1 MSICEHVSG
10 KEKMET
16 IRIDRRINR
25 TRRLLR
31 DALLSLILEKGYAAV
46 TIEEITDRADLG
58 RTTFYL
64 HYKDKEELLLESI
77 EAIANDLKTQ
87 IINVLPMRYIPP
99 PPGEFDGSA
108 PREAI
113 LLVFQHAAENADLY
127 RIILS
132 GQGASKAPIR
142 IRDIIDDMTLDYFNE
157 RVHTARFS
165 PDPNVPLE
173 IVSTY
178 FAGSLL
184 SMITWWLEK
193 NMPYSAEEMADM
205 FAKIFFRGSRE
216 ILGIPPLNPAEQHE

>member
-1 MSICEHVSG
+1 
-10 KEKMET
+10 MET
-16 IRIDRRINR
+16 LRSDRRINR

-46 TIEEITDRADLG
+46 TIEEITERADLG

-77 EAIANDLKTQ
+77 EAIANDLKAQ
-87 IINVLPMRYIPP
+87 IMSVLPSRSNPAP
-99 PPGEFDGSA
+99 RGEFDGSA

-113 LLVFQHAAENADLY
+113 LLVFQHAAENANLY

-142 IRDIIDDMTLDYFNE
+142 IRDIIDYTTLDYFKE
-157 RVHTARFS
+157 RVLSAGFN
-165 PDPNVPLE
+165 PDPHVPLE
-173 IVSTY
+173 IVATY

-184 SMITWWLEK
+184 SMLTWWLEK

-216 ILGIPPLNPAEQHE
+216 ILGVPPLKPVEPQN